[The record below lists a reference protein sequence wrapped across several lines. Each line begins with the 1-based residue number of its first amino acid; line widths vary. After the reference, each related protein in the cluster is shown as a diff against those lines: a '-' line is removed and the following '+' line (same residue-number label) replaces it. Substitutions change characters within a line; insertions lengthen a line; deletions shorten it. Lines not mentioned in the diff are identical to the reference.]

1 MLRRE
6 HLGAVDV
13 VKRIAVVAPL
23 VAAVAAVTAAAGP
36 ASGSQSV
43 TFSVARGTD
52 ASSGLPKVRFT
63 GAISTGA
70 AGEDIT
76 VMQQT
81 CGYSFATAI
90 AGTQTRTGG
99 AWDAEP
105 ATLGSVALSATYH
118 ARWRSIRSDPV
129 EVHPQ
134 IPLFLIPVGKGR
146 LRVSVSIRG
155 VYQDMRGR
163 VVLLER
169 FRNKRWTVVR
179 RQKLGYDPSGFSGS
193 YITVFVTPKGWTVR
207 ARVPVKSAAPCFKPN
222 ATEKAVSS

>member
-1 MLRRE
+1 MTRSVAL
-6 HLGAVDV
+6 LAV
-13 VKRIAVVAPL
+13 L
-23 VAAVAAVTAAAGP
+23 AVAAGGALSGS
-36 ASGSQSV
+36 ASGTQSV
-43 TFSVARGTD
+43 TFSVARGVD

-70 AGEDIT
+70 AGEDVT

-90 AGTQTRTGG
+90 AGTQTRAGG
-99 AWDAEP
+99 VWDAEP

-129 EVHPQ
+129 DVHPQ